1 MILEVPRHNENQ
13 SDLEL
18 EQMTG
23 TIKPELQRD
32 SAFYSFDR
40 HDYSDLVKAR
50 TKEII
55 E

>member
-1 MILEVPRHNENQ
+1 MILEVPQHNENK
-13 SDLEL
+13 SSLEL
-18 EQMTG
+18 EHMTG
-23 TIKPELQRD
+23 AIKPEPKKD

-50 TKEII
+50 TEIKT